1 MSLAFQER
9 FRDRIRA
16 VGRQG
21 ELEATDPAPVVKNRS
36 QPAHSSPLPSSFPFA
51 RPLHH
56 QPQASLP
63 AFVPVSSNKLPSKP
77 TPSPVASVTHS
88 TQMFRT
94 PLGGSLSESTPL
106 SKPQLPVQ
114 SNTPNPHRKNQLK
127 TSPILKKAIERP
139 ALFAAM
145 GQTNTEKIAV
155 SEARSQVSFSPY
167 TLEDYRLIRPTKYLP
182 LGGLGASMI
191 GSQEWL
197 RKKELDSR
205 RRTYGQQVLAAN
217 SSHLNFPSHKSEQQD
232 SPFLSSSRQRALDFA
247 RSVQPPSP
255 KFPRVAVFLDRRL

>member
-21 ELEATDPAPVVKNRS
+21 DLEASSSAPVAKHTTLQTSN
-36 QPAHSSPLPSSFPFA
+36 SPLSFA
-51 RPLHH
+51 RPLHLH
-56 QPQASLP
+56 MSQTSLP
-63 AFVPVSSNKLPSKP
+63 AFAPDSEQKLPCKATQSPVSI
-77 TPSPVASVTHS
+77 VTQS

-94 PLGGSLSESTPL
+94 PLGGSLSESVPL
-106 SKPQLPVQ
+106 AKPQFPAQ
-114 SNTPNPHRKNQLK
+114 SKTLNPHRKDQLK

-139 ALFAAM
+139 VLFATMSKA
-145 GQTNTEKIAV
+145 NTEKLAA
-155 SEARSQVSFSPY
+155 SEPRSPASFSPY
-167 TLEDYRLIRPTKYLP
+167 TLADYRLIRQTKYLP
-182 LGGLGASMI
+182 LGGLGASMV

-205 RRTYGQQVLAAN
+205 RKAYGQQVLAAN
-217 SSHLNFPSHKSEQQD
+217 SSHLAFPSHQSEQQE
-232 SPFLSSSRQRALDFA
+232 SPFIANSRQRALDFA